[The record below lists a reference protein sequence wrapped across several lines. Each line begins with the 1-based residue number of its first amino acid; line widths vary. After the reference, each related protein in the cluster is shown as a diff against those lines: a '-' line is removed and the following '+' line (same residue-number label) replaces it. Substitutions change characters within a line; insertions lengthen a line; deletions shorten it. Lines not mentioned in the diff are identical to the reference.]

1 MSHLIRTTN
10 VRENQVIRWR
20 KWLADFKMFLVASNI
35 TNKARQR
42 ALLLYQG
49 HDYEKYLDNFP
60 TQVQTDVA
68 EAEELLTAYFEP

>member
-1 MSHLIRTTN
+1 
-10 VRENQVIRWR
+10 
-20 KWLADFKMFLVASNI
+20 MFLVASNI

-68 EAEELLTAYFEP
+68 EAEKLLTAYFEP